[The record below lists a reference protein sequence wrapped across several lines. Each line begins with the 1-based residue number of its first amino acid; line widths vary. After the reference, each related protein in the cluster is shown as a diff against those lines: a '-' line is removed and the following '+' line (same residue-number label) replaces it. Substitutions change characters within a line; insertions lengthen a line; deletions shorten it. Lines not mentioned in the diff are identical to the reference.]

1 MFQDDE
7 LVQEFV
13 VESAAHLA
21 QVEGQILEI
30 ESAGE
35 NYDTNV
41 VNTVFRAV
49 HSVKGAAGFLSL
61 TVINSL
67 AHSLENVLN
76 MIRNREL
83 ALNKSIVNTLLRSAD
98 QLRIL
103 VDNVETSN
111 DVDVSE
117 LVTQLDAIYSRES
130 ESEEAIG
137 DLEDHL
143 DHSLQQAEESV
154 AAMGASEIYQ
164 PLAETHPSQVEMVYE
179 FDHESTS
186 SVPEVVAEEVTPPYD
201 PPQPTKLPKTME
213 KPTVKNVDSAPV
225 NGKNKATDSIVRVN
239 VAVLD
244 RLMNLAGE
252 LVLSRNQLILAVS
265 NGTREGL
272 GGNRVP
278 C

>member
-130 ESEEAIG
+130 ESAEAIG

-154 AAMGASEIYQ
+154 AAMGASDIYQ
-164 PLAETHPSQVEMVYE
+164 PLAETQPSQVEMAYA
-179 FDHESTS
+179 FDHEPTS
-186 SVPEVVAEEVTPPYD
+186 SVPEVVAEEVAPPIRTTPNHEA
-201 PPQPTKLPKTME
+201 TE
-213 KPTVKNVDSAPV
+213 NH
-225 NGKNKATDSIVRVN
+225 GKAHRKER
-239 VAVLD
+239 
-244 RLMNLAGE
+244 G
-252 LVLSRNQLILAVS
+252 
-265 NGTREGL
+265 
-272 GGNRVP
+272 
-278 C
+278 